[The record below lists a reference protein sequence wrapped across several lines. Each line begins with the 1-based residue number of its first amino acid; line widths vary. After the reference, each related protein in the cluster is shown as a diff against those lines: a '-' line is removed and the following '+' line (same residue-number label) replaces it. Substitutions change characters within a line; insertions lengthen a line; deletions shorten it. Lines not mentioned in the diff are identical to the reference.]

1 MAEMGLGYGS
11 EYQLMRFLGHHRE
24 ELDGL
29 IQNATGQFGDIHW
42 RDFPY
47 DDERLSGDGEWK
59 GIDCFK
65 KLKNY
70 SEIEASWKQ
79 FWPQK
84 GTAMNW
90 DGIFTIGD
98 TWFFVEAKAHES
110 ESYQKCTAS
119 SDKSK
124 AVINKAFEKTI
135 EWLEASPKTKWVD
148 TNCYQLANRLAFL
161 YFCHECGI
169 KSRLVYIG
177 FIKGFRRKKDEVQLV
192 ERWMDIWKE
201 ELNTLGLDIQKMSPF
216 ISFIH
221 PDCEKEKKK

>member
-24 ELDGL
+24 ELDMM
-29 IQNATGQFGDIHW
+29 IQNATGQSGVVKW
-42 RDFPY
+42 KDFPY

-59 GIDCFK
+59 GIECFN
-65 KLKNY
+65 KLDNY
-70 SEIEASWKQ
+70 SEIEDRWKH
-79 FWPQK
+79 FWPQR

-98 TWFFVEAKAHES
+98 TWFFVEAKAHED
-110 ESYQKCTAS
+110 EAYQQCSAS

-124 AVINKAFEKTI
+124 AIINNAFNKTI
-135 EWLEASPKTKWVD
+135 TWLGAKPKINWID

-161 YFCHECGI
+161 YFCHQCGI

-177 FIKGFRRKKDEVQLV
+177 FINGFRRKKDEVQSV
-192 ERWMDIWKE
+192 DAWMNVWRD
-201 ELNTLGLDIQKMSPF
+201 ELCTLGLDINSMSPY

-221 PDCEKEKKK
+221 PDCEKE